1 MKKAIFFILDEYAD
15 WEGAYL
21 SSQLN
26 QNKNWEVKTAS
37 IKNEVNSIGGFKTL
51 VDYQVKNITAD
62 TDLLVL
68 IGGNSWSIENEQLK
82 NLIAKRLTNKKP
94 VAAICGAVDYL
105 AKNGLL
111 TNFKHTG
118 NAQYLWKDYARYI
131 NKDDFEQKQVVRD
144 HNLVTANGTAPLEF
158 TKQVLK
164 MINFS
169 SDEQINKDIDLY
181 KLGFYKYCSKYGNE
195 TVK

>member
-181 KLGFYKYCSKYGNE
+181 KLGFYKYCSKYGNPF
-195 TVK
+195 K

>member
-1 MKKAIFFILDEYAD
+1 LKKAIFFILDEYAD

-181 KLGFYKYCSKYGNE
+181 KLGFYKYCSKYGNPF
-195 TVK
+195 K

>member
-37 IKNEVNSIGGFKTL
+37 IKNEVTSIGGFKTL
-51 VDYQVKNITAD
+51 VDYQVKDITAD
-62 TDLLVL
+62 INLLVL
-68 IGGNSWSIENEQLK
+68 IGGNSWSIENEQLR
-82 NLIAKRLTNKKP
+82 NLIAERLTNKKS
-94 VAAICGAVDYL
+94 VAAICGAVDYP

-118 NAQYLWKDYARYI
+118 NAQYLWKNYTKYV

-164 MINFS
+164 MISFS
-169 SDEQINKDIDLY
+169 SDEQINKDVDLY
-181 KLGFYKYCSKYGNE
+181 KLGFYKYCSKYGNPF
-195 TVK
+195 K